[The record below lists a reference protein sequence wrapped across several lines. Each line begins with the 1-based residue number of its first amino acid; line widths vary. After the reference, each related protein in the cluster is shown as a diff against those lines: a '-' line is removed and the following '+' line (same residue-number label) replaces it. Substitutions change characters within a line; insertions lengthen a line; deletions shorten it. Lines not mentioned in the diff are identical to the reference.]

1 MLLTQE
7 FAKLRR
13 KEFSKVK
20 FQVSNKERVT
30 EEKKKKRQRD
40 LVSISGLAVNEPA
53 G

>member
-20 FQVSNKERVT
+20 FQVSNKERVM
-30 EEKKKKRQRD
+30 EEKKKQRN
-40 LVSISGLAVNEPA
+40 LVSISGLAVNELA

>member
-30 EEKKKKRQRD
+30 EEKKKSRGIWF
-40 LVSISGLAVNEPA
+40 LFLALL
-53 G
+53 

>member
-30 EEKKKKRQRD
+30 EEKKKAEEFGFYFWPCCK
-40 LVSISGLAVNEPA
+40 
-53 G
+53 